1 MGNKCFLKF
10 IFILIF
16 FSKNIFSETEHR
28 IITLSHFSTALL
40 LQLDQEDKLIGE
52 AWSSSVEFPEE
63 IKFKLKTI
71 PHLSDKIPTKEKIY
85 SLSPNL
91 LIGWKSA
98 FNKINLGPI
107 EELKANGIE
116 TFYFESST
124 EDGNLDLFFKDLR
137 NLGKLLNISD
147 KIEEEILKIN
157 SEIES
162 IKILEKRENVL
173 VLSNIDSNLST
184 IGGKGLV
191 NSLIEKA
198 GYNNVFKNIN
208 KSYFNSSWEDIVAQK
223 IDIIIILASSE
234 KDFRNKYNKIIST
247 GYLNNQRAILN
258 NEVYYL
264 NYLFTTPNLDIG
276 KTIKAL
282 NQKKLLK

>member
-1 MGNKCFLKF
+1 M
-10 IFILIF
+10 
-16 FSKNIFSETEHR
+16 
-28 IITLSHFSTALL
+28 
-40 LQLDQEDKLIGE
+40 
-52 AWSSSVEFPEE
+52 
-63 IKFKLKTI
+63 
-71 PHLSDKIPTKEKIY
+71 
-85 SLSPNL
+85 
-91 LIGWKSA
+91 
-98 FNKINLGPI
+98 
-107 EELKANGIE
+107 
-116 TFYFESST
+116 
-124 EDGNLDLFFKDLR
+124 
-137 NLGKLLNISD
+137 NISD

-208 KSYFNSSWEDIVAQK
+208 KSYFNTSWEDIVAQK